1 MAAGRAAGRAVA
13 GLWRAAS
20 ASGATGASGAAG
32 AAGARLTTD
41 RSLGPPRVV
50 FLGPPGVG
58 KGTYAGR
65 VAAKV
70 RWCRWPLRVQKAGQ
84 ELD

>member
-1 MAAGRAAGRAVA
+1 MAPAGGRAVA

-20 ASGATGASGAAG
+20 ASRASGAAG
-32 AAGARLTTD
+32 AAGARLTTGP
-41 RSLGPPRVV
+41 SGPPRVV

-70 RWCRWPLRVQKAGQ
+70 RWCRWRPLRVQKAGQ
-84 ELD
+84 ED

>member
-20 ASGATGASGAAG
+20 ASRASGAAG

-41 RSLGPPRVV
+41 RSGPPRVV

-70 RWCRWPLRVQKAGQ
+70 RWCRWWPLRVQKAGQ
-84 ELD
+84 ED

>member
-1 MAAGRAAGRAVA
+1 MAAGRAAGRDVA

-20 ASGATGASGAAG
+20 ASRASGAAG

-41 RSLGPPRVV
+41 RSGPPRVV